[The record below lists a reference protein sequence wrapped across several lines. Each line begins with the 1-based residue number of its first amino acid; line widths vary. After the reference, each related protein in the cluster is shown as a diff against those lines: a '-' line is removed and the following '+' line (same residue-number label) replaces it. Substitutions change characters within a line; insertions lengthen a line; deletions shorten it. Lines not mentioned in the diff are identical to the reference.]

1 MAVPAILVVTGTSGV
16 GKTAVIDAV
25 EARGLPGVR
34 CYHFDAIGVP
44 SLARMVAE
52 FGSPQA
58 WQVTTTH
65 QWIGSLAANPQ
76 QHRVAILEGQVRPSV
91 VRDAFASHGVTRSGI
106 LLLDCAPEVRQARLP
121 RESRGG
127 DPAGRTA
134 PAMHTWAAYLRG
146 QADALGLPVLD
157 TTELSV
163 EQAAD
168 RVVSLALSLL
178 EPPG

>member
-1 MAVPAILVVTGTSGV
+1 MAPPAVLVVTGASGV

-65 QWIGSLAANPQ
+65 QWIGALAANPDQ
-76 QHRVAILEGQVRPSV
+76 SRLAILEGQVRPSV
-91 VRDAFASHGVTRSGI
+91 VREALASHGVTRNGI
-106 LLLDCAPEVRQARLP
+106 LLLDCAQEVRHARLQG
-121 RESRGG
+121 SG
-127 DPAGRTA
+127 DEPELAA
-134 PAMHTWAAYLRG
+134 PAMNTWAAYLRG

-157 TTELSV
+157 TSELSI

-168 RVVSLALSLL
+168 RVVNLALTLL
-178 EPPG
+178 EPAG

>member
-1 MAVPAILVVTGTSGV
+1 
-16 GKTAVIDAV
+16 VIDAV

-65 QWIGSLAANPQ
+65 QWIGSLAANPDQ
-76 QHRVAILEGQVRPSV
+76 NRVAILEGQVRPSV
-91 VRDAFASHGVTRSGI
+91 VRDAFGSHGVTRSGI

-121 RESRGG
+121 QESR
-127 DPAGRTA
+127 DQPDRTA

-157 TTELSV
+157 TTELSI

-178 EPPG
+178 EPSG